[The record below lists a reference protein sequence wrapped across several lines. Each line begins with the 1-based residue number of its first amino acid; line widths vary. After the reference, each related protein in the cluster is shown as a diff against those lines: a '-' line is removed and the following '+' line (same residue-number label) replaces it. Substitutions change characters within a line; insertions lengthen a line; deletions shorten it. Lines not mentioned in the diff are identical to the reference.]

1 MIMRNEGFL
10 YRLIAGLII
19 GLGMIIPGV
28 SGGVIAIM
36 LGLYHQVVAI
46 IAHPLENFRHN
57 VRFILPLALGGIAS
71 ILLFSNV
78 IEYLLVNYP
87 FFLMYLFIGLLLGS
101 LPAVI
106 DIANKKGFDQR
117 YLVPFFI
124 TLGLTLF
131 PVIFEGNSVNLDLD
145 FYQNISFGL
154 VIVSGFLL
162 AIGTVVPGISSSF
175 LLMMFGTYHTLLN
188 AVAKVNLAVL
198 IPVGIAFLGF
208 ILIISRI
215 THYLFQQ
222 YYGWTY
228 YGLLGVLIGS
238 VIVVFPGFPKSFVQ
252 GFFSILL
259 LICGGIITLNLR
271 EN

>member
-1 MIMRNEGFL
+1 MITRNEGFL
-10 YRLIAGLII
+10 YRLFAGLII

-36 LGLYHQVVAI
+36 LGLYHQVVAV
-46 IAHPLENFRHN
+46 IAHPLENFWHN
-57 VRFILPLALGGIAS
+57 VRFILPLAVGGIAS
-71 ILLFSNV
+71 VLLFSNV
-78 IEYLLVNYP
+78 IEYLLINYP
-87 FFLMYLFIGLLLGS
+87 FFIMYLFIGLLLGS

-124 TLGLTLF
+124 TLILTLL
-131 PVIFEGNSVNLDLD
+131 PVIFEKNGVYPDLD
-145 FYQNISFGL
+145 FSQNISFGL
-154 VIVSGFLL
+154 IIISGFLL

-188 AVAKVNLAVL
+188 AVAKLNLAVL
-198 IPVGIAFLGF
+198 IPVGIVFLVF
-208 ILIISRI
+208 VLIISRI

-238 VIVVFPGFPKSFVQ
+238 VIVVFPGFPQNFVQ
-252 GFFSILL
+252 GFSGILL
-259 LICGGIITLNLR
+259 FICGVIITLNLR